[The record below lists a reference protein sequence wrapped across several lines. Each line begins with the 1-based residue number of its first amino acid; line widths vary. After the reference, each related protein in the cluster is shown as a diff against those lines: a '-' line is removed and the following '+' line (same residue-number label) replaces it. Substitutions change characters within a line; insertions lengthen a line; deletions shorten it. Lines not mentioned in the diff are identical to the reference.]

1 MIGPGLESRSST
13 IQSLCPECLGRI
25 PARMVMKGRDVYME
39 KTCPDHGESSTLVWR
54 GLPLLS
60 DWIMPKIPYSN
71 PAPNTTVERGCPFDC
86 GLCVDHRQ
94 QTCTALMEITLRC
107 NLKCPYC
114 FADAGLNES
123 ADPDLGIIRGWYQT
137 LLSSGRACN
146 VQISGGEPTMRD
158 DLAEI
163 VALGRSMGF
172 NFIQLNTNGLR
183 IAQDRNYPAN
193 LKLAGL
199 SSVFLQFDGT
209 EDRIYKKLRGREL
222 LKVKLDAIRNCG
234 EVDLGVVLVPTLVPG
249 LNTDDIGNI
258 IRFASENLTV
268 VRGVHFQPVSYFGRY
283 PQKPSDGQRLTLP
296 ELMELIQTQTS
307 GAIRIENFR
316 PPGCENSMC
325 SFHGNFVLMPDG
337 NLTPLTRFQ
346 PYNQGLSMEKAENG
360 ANKAREFVSR
370 NWSSCSKQ
378 SRSAGDSA
386 VSLGYWDTL
395 LERSRTHLLCIS
407 AMAFQDV
414 WNVDLERLKDCCIH
428 VVSGHGSVVP
438 FCAYN
443 LTSSAGHSL
452 YRGQSV

>member
-1 MIGPGLESRSST
+1 MIRAELKSWST
-13 IQSLCPECLGRI
+13 ITHSLCPECLGRI
-25 PARMVMKGRDVYME
+25 PAQMVMKDQDVYLE

-54 GLPLLS
+54 GLPPLS
-60 DWIMPKIPYSN
+60 DWIRPKIPYSN
-71 PAPNTTVERGCPFDC
+71 PAPDSSVQRGCPFDC
-86 GLCVDHRQ
+86 GLCPDHRQ
-94 QTCTALMEITLRC
+94 QTCTALMEITRRC
-107 NLKCPYC
+107 NLKCAYC
-114 FADAGLNES
+114 FADAGLNDS
-123 ADPDLGIIRGWYQT
+123 TDPDIAIIRAWYQT

-146 VQISGGEPTMRD
+146 VQLSGGEPTMRD

-163 VALGRSMGF
+163 VALGRDMGF
-172 NFIQLNTNGLR
+172 KFIQLNTNGLR
-183 IAQDRNYPAN
+183 IARDLDYLAN

-199 SSVFLQFDGT
+199 SSVFLQFDGAK
-209 EDRIYKKLRGREL
+209 DGIYKKLRGREL
-222 LKVKLDAIRNCG
+222 FEIKLEAIRNCG

-258 IRFASENLTV
+258 IRFAIENLTV

-283 PQKPSDGQRLTLP
+283 PQKPSDEQRLTLP
-296 ELMELIQTQTS
+296 ELMAMIQTQTS
-307 GAIRIENFR
+307 GAIRLENFR

-337 NLTPLTRFQ
+337 NLTPLTRFDSH
-346 PYNQGLSMEKAENG
+346 NRLVGVEKAENG

-370 NWSSCSKQ
+370 NWSACSKPL
-378 SRSAGDSA
+378 RSDGNPG

-414 WNVDLERLKDCCIH
+414 WNLDLERLKDCCIH
-428 VVSGHGSVVP
+428 VVSGCGSVVP

-443 LTSSAGHSL
+443 LTSSTGHAL
-452 YRGQSV
+452 YRGQ